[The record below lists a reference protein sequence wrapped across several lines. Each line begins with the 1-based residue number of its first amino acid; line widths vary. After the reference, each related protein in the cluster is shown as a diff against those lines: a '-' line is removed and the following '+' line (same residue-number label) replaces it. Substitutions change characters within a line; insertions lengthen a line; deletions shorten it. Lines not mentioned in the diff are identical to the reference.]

1 MSGPPADPDSPW
13 RFNTEVAQNFDQI
26 ARTNIPN
33 YEAVIDKCLA
43 IAEAKLA
50 PTDAIIDIGSA
61 TGFTLAQFWQRGFRN
76 LLGVDSSAAML
87 QESWREPGV
96 RLIESDCFP
105 VDDGPFSM
113 VLANWVLHFIDER
126 EAYLAA
132 IYQGL
137 ASGGFLLLSE
147 KLSVSELSTEQ
158 DYQLKRQHGIEDSEI
173 ARKRRALDGVLV
185 TRPLQWYLDK
195 LDALGFVDI
204 ELIDAH
210 FSFATILARKP
221 G

>member
-1 MSGPPADPDSPW
+1 MAGTPTDPDSPW
-13 RFNTEVAQNFDQI
+13 RFNTEVAQNFDHI

-33 YEAVIDKCLA
+33 YEGVIEKCLA
-43 IAEAKLA
+43 LA
-50 PTDAIIDIGSA
+50 AATLTPDDAIIDIGSA
-61 TGFTLAQFWQRGFRN
+61 TGYTLQQFWERGFRN
-76 LLGVDSSAAML
+76 LAGVDSSAAML
-87 QESWREPGV
+87 AESWCEPGV
-96 RLIESDCFP
+96 RLIESAEFP
-105 VDDGPFSM
+105 VESGPFSM

-126 EAYLAA
+126 EAYLRA

-137 ASGGFLLLSE
+137 AGGGLLVLSE
-147 KLSVSELSTEQ
+147 KVSVSKLSTEQ
-158 DYQLKRQHGIEDSEI
+158 YYQLKREHGIEDSEI

-185 TRPLQWYLDK
+185 TRPLQWYLHF
-195 LDALGFVDI
+195 LDSLGFIDI